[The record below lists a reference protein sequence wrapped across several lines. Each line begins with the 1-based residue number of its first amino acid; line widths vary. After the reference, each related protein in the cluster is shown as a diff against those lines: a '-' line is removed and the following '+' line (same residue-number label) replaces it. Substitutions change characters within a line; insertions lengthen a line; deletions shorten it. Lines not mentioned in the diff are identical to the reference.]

1 MSIRTLRLKVS
12 AFYDSKRFLK
22 KVFKRKEVRWEEQT
36 FNMSPMLQT
45 NDPGIGTADIQS
57 PPKFLTFSKLK
68 FVIEPRQLLHINI
81 KSKEDHHKNIN
92 LKSSFVIVLIYKS

>member
-1 MSIRTLRLKVS
+1 LKVS

-22 KVFKRKEVRWEEQT
+22 MVFKRKEVRWEEQT

-45 NDPGIGTADIQS
+45 NDPGIGMADIHS

-68 FVIEPRQLLHINI
+68 SVKEARPLLHINI
-81 KSKEDHHKNIN
+81 KSNEDHHNNID
-92 LKSSFVIVLIYKS
+92 LKSSFVIILIHKS